1 MTLSFLVATLA
12 QLLIVAIIIRAVLSW
27 FPPSRTMTPVYAL
40 LADVTNPV
48 LRPIQQRLPSLGGFD
63 LSPLIAILALGLIE
77 QIVISVLDGFR

>member
-63 LSPLIAILALGLIE
+63 LSPLIAILL
-77 QIVISVLDGFR
+77 ISVVESLVLGVLAGH